1 MLGNS
6 LEDKR
11 TLHKMNWFLYSGC
24 SSIIILYH
32 HASLLIQHILLRI
45 GQTGLTFF
53 ENYHI
58 LGCSYILLPNL
69 FKVFIS
75 SLWCCLSFI
84 HVFIKILLIC
94 KVEPTN
100 ECLTCLHEGMVFT
113 VLQMIFSCSMNTSRD
128 YAFLRI
134 KFAFH
139 CSKNSLQIWYR
150 LSINNIK
157 FEILRDYYKFLK
169 TSKILKVYFKIAEFQ
184 FFNNLYAW
192 IVVVSGNK
200 TCIRH

>member
-94 KVEPTN
+94 KAEPTN
-100 ECLTCLHEGMVFT
+100 ECLTWRNGVHCFT
-113 VLQMIFSCSMNTSRD
+113 NDFLLYSSMNTSRD

-134 KFAFH
+134 KFSHFIV
-139 CSKNSLQIWYR
+139 Q
-150 LSINNIK
+150 
-157 FEILRDYYKFLK
+157 
-169 TSKILKVYFKIAEFQ
+169 KIVCRFDID
-184 FFNNLYAW
+184 
-192 IVVVSGNK
+192 
-200 TCIRH
+200 

>member
-1 MLGNS
+1 MFNSSVNLFLSLMKMLGNS

-45 GQTGLTFF
+45 GQTSLTFF
-53 ENYHI
+53 ENYHTFNVVHHI
-58 LGCSYILLPNL
+58 YLLPNL

-94 KVEPTN
+94 KAEPTN
-100 ECLTCLHEGMVFT
+100 ECITWRNGVHCFT
-113 VLQMIFSCSMNTSRD
+113 ND
-128 YAFLRI
+128 FLLEYE
-134 KFAFH
+134 H
-139 CSKNSLQIWYR
+139 
-150 LSINNIK
+150 
-157 FEILRDYYKFLK
+157 
-169 TSKILKVYFKIAEFQ
+169 
-184 FFNNLYAW
+184 
-192 IVVVSGNK
+192 
-200 TCIRH
+200 

>member
-1 MLGNS
+1 MFNSSVNLFLSLMKMLGNS

-94 KVEPTN
+94 KAEPTN
-100 ECLTCLHEGMVFT
+100 ECLTWRNGVHCFT
-113 VLQMIFSCSMNTSRD
+113 ND
-128 YAFLRI
+128 FLLEYE
-134 KFAFH
+134 H
-139 CSKNSLQIWYR
+139 
-150 LSINNIK
+150 
-157 FEILRDYYKFLK
+157 
-169 TSKILKVYFKIAEFQ
+169 
-184 FFNNLYAW
+184 
-192 IVVVSGNK
+192 
-200 TCIRH
+200 